1 MITEM
6 AIIEP
11 SRTGLRISGC
21 SQVVASPPTAAP
33 DIVGRTIGRIAA
45 LSSMFDRLTPPIP
58 VSDCCSRPSLVSA
71 IRVVRGYSQQ
81 HQRGHGDHRAP
92 ARHGVDEP
100 SDDSGQH

>member
-11 SRTGLRISGC
+11 NGTGLRTSGC
-21 SQVVASPPTAAP
+21 SQVAASAPTAAP

-45 LSSMFDRLTPPIP
+45 LSSMFDRLNPPIP

-71 IRVVRGYSQQ
+71 VRVVRGHSQQ

-100 SDDSGQH
+100 SDDSGQP